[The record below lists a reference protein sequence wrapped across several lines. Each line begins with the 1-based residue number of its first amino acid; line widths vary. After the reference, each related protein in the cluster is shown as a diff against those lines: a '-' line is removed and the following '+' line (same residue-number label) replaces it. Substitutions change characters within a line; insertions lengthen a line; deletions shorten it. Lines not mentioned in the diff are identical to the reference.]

1 MQPQVDAQAG
11 DVVAPQRGGGQ
22 DGGDDPGQNPE
33 DIAKMLRMMLM
44 RFSSSADRGGI
55 SSSADRQ
62 AKADTRASA
71 ATAGYPSDG
80 EMVEMLHIE
89 VVDDEMPPAAEAD
102 AAPADEVQAVE
113 VQAVEV
119 PAEADAA
126 PADEVQ
132 AAEVPQAAEVQ
143 PAAFGPDPAADPPLV
158 LVVDDETDQWTG
170 RSICDKV
177 YVVCADV
184 CYIVVLF
191 ASE

>member
-22 DGGDDPGQNPE
+22 DGGDDPGQDPE
-33 DIAKMLRMMLM
+33 NIEKMLRMMLM

-71 ATAGYPSDG
+71 ATAGYPSDD